1 MNNSGFERPLTS
13 VFTDGFFRFLVLI
26 LLFLALLFSQK
37 NIILIAILILIMV
50 YVLKIWS
57 QYSARNIRY
66 SFDAEKKKGFPGETI
81 SIQAR
86 VSNRK
91 LLPIWL
97 KLSIPMDKRLIPQK
111 KREDDC
117 LVEQFSL
124 LWYDQFLWQCN
135 LKAEQRG
142 CFQLGPPFL
151 ETGDLL
157 GFFKEKTYLSQS
169 KAEVI
174 IYPKPISLNFLAT
187 PVKELFGKTGI
198 NNPVKDPVYPVATR
212 DYQQGEPAKFIH
224 WKASA
229 RHNNLQSKIF
239 DSSTQRKTL
248 LIIDVSSFQK
258 RRQEELFEKTLEVV
272 AAMILEFD
280 KQGSPYSILS
290 NGKVIGNNIP
300 ANLSFGT
307 GSEQLSKA
315 MELLARLT
323 MEESSSISWEEILFK
338 EINMPAGTG
347 CIYYSYSINKKNIQ
361 ISQFLKKYNIPV
373 YFFMAK
379 ASNKRRIDHSPVF
392 LLSEISDEATALA
405 QNDNQNTD
413 KY

>member
-124 LWYDQFLWQCN
+124 LWYDQFLWRCN

-198 NNPVKDPVYPVATR
+198 NNPVKDPIYPVATR

-248 LIIDVSSFQK
+248 LIIDVDSFSENK
-258 RRQEELFEKTLEVV
+258 AEELFEKTLEVV
-272 AAMILEFD
+272 AALILEFD
-280 KQGSPYSILS
+280 RKSSPFGILS
-290 NGKVIGNNIP
+290 NGRTVGENFP
-300 ANLSFGT
+300 SSCAFGT
-307 GSEQLSKA
+307 GSEQISRA

-323 MEESSSISWEEILFK
+323 IEKSCALEEILFK
-338 EINMPAGTG
+338 DIIIPAGTG
-347 CIYYSYSINKKNIQ
+347 CLY
-361 ISQFLKKYNIPV
+361 LAYNINNENIRHSQILQEHNIPP
-373 YFFMAK
+373 YFMMAQDSSSGK
-379 ASNKRRIDHSPVF
+379 IASLPVF
-392 LLSEISDEATALA
+392 LLSEIYGEAIELSQTESRLIA
-405 QNDNQNTD
+405 N
-413 KY
+413 Y

>member
-124 LWYDQFLWQCN
+124 LWYDQFLWRCN

-198 NNPVKDPVYPVATR
+198 NNPVKDPIYPVATR

-248 LIIDVSSFQK
+248 LIIDVDSFSENK
-258 RRQEELFEKTLEVV
+258 AEELFEKTLEVV
-272 AAMILEFD
+272 AALILEFD
-280 KQGSPYSILS
+280 RKSSPFGILS
-290 NGKVIGNNIP
+290 NGRTVGENFP
-300 ANLSFGT
+300 SSCAFGT
-307 GSEQLSKA
+307 GSEQISQA

-323 MEESSSISWEEILFK
+323 IEKSCALEEILFK
-338 EINMPAGTG
+338 DIIIPAGTG
-347 CIYYSYSINKKNIQ
+347 CLY
-361 ISQFLKKYNIPV
+361 LAYNINNENIRHSQILQEHNIPP
-373 YFFMAK
+373 YFMMAQDSSSGK
-379 ASNKRRIDHSPVF
+379 IASLPVF
-392 LLSEISDEATALA
+392 LLSEIYGEAIELSQTESRLIA
-405 QNDNQNTD
+405 N
-413 KY
+413 Y

>member
-124 LWYDQFLWQCN
+124 LWYDQFLWRCN

-198 NNPVKDPVYPVATR
+198 NNPVKDPIYPVATR

-248 LIIDVSSFQK
+248 LIIDVDSFSENK
-258 RRQEELFEKTLEVV
+258 AEELFEKTLEVV
-272 AAMILEFD
+272 AALILEFD
-280 KQGSPYSILS
+280 RKGSPFGILS
-290 NGKVIGNNIP
+290 NGRTVGENFP
-300 ANLSFGT
+300 SSCAFGT
-307 GSEQLSKA
+307 GSEQISQA

-323 MEESSSISWEEILFK
+323 IEKSCALEEILFK
-338 EINMPAGTG
+338 DIIIPAGTG
-347 CIYYSYSINKKNIQ
+347 CLY
-361 ISQFLKKYNIPV
+361 LAYNINNENIRHSQILQEHNIPP
-373 YFFMAK
+373 YFMMAQDSSSGK
-379 ASNKRRIDHSPVF
+379 IASLPVF
-392 LLSEISDEATALA
+392 LLSEIYGEAIELSQTESRLIA
-405 QNDNQNTD
+405 N
-413 KY
+413 Y